1 MFYTY
6 VLHSA
11 RDGEWYTGAT
21 SDLRA
26 RVGDHIQ
33 GRVRST
39 RNRAPLDLV
48 YYEACLSQA
57 DAFRR
62 ERYLKTGKGKRYL
75 RQRLR
80 EWLAA
85 SEGPSGGGAYRVA
98 LGASTA
104 ISLRSRLASL
114 SPNKLERH

>member
-26 RVGDHIQ
+26 RAPDPIQ

-39 RNRAPLDLV
+39 RNRAPLELV

-57 DAFRR
+57 DAFPR
-62 ERYLKTGKGKRYL
+62 ERHLKTGRGKRYL
-75 RQRLR
+75 RLRLT
-80 EWLAA
+80 EW
-85 SEGPSGGGAYRVA
+85 R
-98 LGASTA
+98 
-104 ISLRSRLASL
+104 ASL